1 MIVYKNR
8 LWHFCNFLQMTTEE
22 IASKYGANNGNYYAN
37 ERSSMDSIDSNNN
50 ENNANIQTSLKL
62 QHKVEDYILLI
73 QTRLSN
79 NNFKRNSINTL
90 IPPVK

>member
-1 MIVYKNR
+1 
-8 LWHFCNFLQMTTEE
+8 MTTEE